1 MSLLPDLTQ
10 YVSGSPWSYV
20 LVAAVPA
27 GDAVLPLL
35 PGETRVI
42 TAAALSA
49 NGTLFVGFVLLA
61 AFVGAVAGDNA
72 AYGLGD
78 WIGEPA
84 ARRLFHGEKSRK
96 RLDWAR
102 DQLHER
108 GRGIIVVARFIPG
121 GRTATTFA
129 AGTLSLPWR
138 RKFLPADA
146 LGAGIWSLVY
156 TGLGYLGGKAFEHN
170 IWIGVAIGL
179 GIGFVFAGIG
189 ELVRRKRLR

>member
-1 MSLLPDLTQ
+1 MSFLPDLTQ
-10 YVSGSPWSYV
+10 HINGSPLSYV

-27 GDAVLPLL
+27 GDAVLPIL
-35 PGETRVI
+35 PGETVVI
-42 TAAALSA
+42 AAAALSA
-49 NGTLFVGFVLLA
+49 TGPLFVGLVLAA
-61 AFVGAVAGDNA
+61 AFVGAIAGDNA

-102 DQLHER
+102 DQLHEH
-108 GRGIIVVARFIPG
+108 GSGIIVVARFIPG

-129 AGTLSLPWR
+129 AGTLGLPWR

-146 LGAGIWSLVY
+146 AGAAIWSLVY
-156 TGLGYLGGKAFEHN
+156 TGLGYLGGKAFEDH
-170 IWIGVAIGL
+170 IWIGIAIGL
-179 GIGFVFAGIG
+179 GIGFVAAGIG